1 MQSQSLH
8 QHANSVSSAA
18 QPGSRQPTNESIQ
31 SIQLPQ
37 SGELNINNITVQ
49 SLRKSQQ
56 AHGFSSLTLS
66 KLNLASRGLQL
77 VSLLFSAFANEVY
90 LFDLSR

>member
-8 QHANSVSSAA
+8 QHTNSVSSAA

-37 SGELNINNITVQ
+37 SSELNINNITVQ

-56 AHGFSSLTLS
+56 ALNFSTLTTY
-66 KLNLASRGLQL
+66 KLTP
-77 VSLLFSAFANEVY
+77 VSGSFYGS
-90 LFDLSR
+90 S

>member
-8 QHANSVSSAA
+8 QHTTSVSSAA

-49 SLRKSQQ
+49 SLRKSRQ
-56 AHGFSSLTLS
+56 AHGFSSLTSS
-66 KLNLASRGLQL
+66 KLSLASRGLQL
-77 VSLLFSAFANEVY
+77 VPWLFPAFANEVY
-90 LFDLSR
+90 SFDLSR

>member
-8 QHANSVSSAA
+8 QHTNSVSSAA

-37 SGELNINNITVQ
+37 SSELNINNITVQ

-56 AHGFSSLTLS
+56 ALNFSTLTMY
-66 KLNLASRGLQL
+66 KLILASGG
-77 VSLLFSAFANEVY
+77 FKG
-90 LFDLSR
+90 SR